1 MMILVTGGASSGKSA
16 CAETLACM
24 LPGTHFYLAA
34 MKPFGEEGARRI
46 ARHRALRAGK
56 GFATI
61 ECWHGLQDLT
71 VADYML
77 GCDEE
82 AGNAVAAPG
91 EGERPVGAGEGGQ
104 LAGGGEGSPLAGGG
118 EGSQLAD
125 GGEVGQNTTALL
137 ESLGNVVANELF
149 AEDGTCASF
158 EDALCALALYP
169 DECEEIFRAIA
180 DYKIDIIRHA
190 AEYLKPDV
198 FCYMDD
204 VASSQSL
211 MMSVD
216 CYRKLI
222 KPQEARIFKAIAD
235 AGMIVEHHIC
245 GKFEAVADDILE
257 MGVQM
262 LLPAQSSN
270 DLEAIIRKKPDIC
283 FDGGTNT
290 QAAALSDGA
299 SEEDGRAEARRCIN
313 TYGVNGHYMVHIT
326 MLGAPNTAVRAFMDE
341 AEKYGREYVRLK
353 KANAS

>member
-1 MMILVTGGASSGKSA
+1 MTERENAINTILYGKPEWVP
-16 CAETLACM
+16 CHWQCT
-24 LPGTHFYLAA
+24 Y
-34 MKPFGEEGARRI
+34 
-46 ARHRALRAGK
+46 
-56 GFATI
+56 
-61 ECWHGLQDLT
+61 
-71 VADYML
+71 
-77 GCDEE
+77 
-82 AGNAVAAPG
+82 
-91 EGERPVGAGEGGQ
+91 PVGSRIVHENGDVNEMGFRIGGIDDWGVAWEGDPKANAPTPAATDHHILTLDEIENWRDIVKVPEVDKMDWENGSKAE
-104 LAGGGEGSPLAGGG
+104 LAGY
-118 EGSQLAD
+118 
-125 GGEVGQNTTALL
+125 
-137 ESLGNVVANELF
+137 
-149 AEDGTCASF
+149 DGTKLLSFFDTDGVFNRLTDLMGF

-169 DECEEIFRAIA
+169 DECEEIFKAIA

-204 VASSQSL
+204 VASSQNL

-245 GKFEAVADDILE
+245 GRFEAVADDILE
-257 MGVQM
+257 LGVQM

-270 DLEAIIRKKPDIC
+270 NLEAIMRKKPDIC

-299 SEEDGRAEARRCIN
+299 TEEDGRAEARRCIN

-326 MLGAPNTAVRAFMDE
+326 MLGEPNTAVKAFMDE
-341 AEKYGREYVRLK
+341 AENYGREYVRLK
-353 KANAS
+353 KANVS